1 MKGKESFQIFSL
13 FHVFCFFFLPDLLV
27 FTLSLPHPFL
37 WSCLCTLFTL
47 NHINVSQQS
56 GHKLNYT
63 VSTLYAEI
71 WPWLKGIKFM
81 LVYCWQWKMIML
93 LKISDTPFFIHWKIC
108 KFNHIGILK
117 ICWILNQHG
126 KIYDQKVPNLWCPR
140 QRGWNLE
147 LKVKLI
153 Q

>member
-1 MKGKESFQIFSL
+1 MSIWDFLDFGKVAVTYQHGDRWMKGKESFQIFSL

-93 LKISDTPFFIHWKIC
+93 LKISDTPYFLYIGKYANSTILEFWKYVE
-108 KFNHIGILK
+108 F
-117 ICWILNQHG
+117 
-126 KIYDQKVPNLWCPR
+126 
-140 QRGWNLE
+140 
-147 LKVKLI
+147 
-153 Q
+153 